1 MGTGIRNIR
10 QKRRFSVGSS
20 NVRGLTEDTKKEKLV
35 TDVNQYGIDV
45 CALQEIKIKNAG
57 VHRVS
62 GSMVI
67 TFDAKNKH
75 YGNGF
80 VVPQKWQESIH
91 KYWRESDRICVL
103 QLSGNPDTCAD
114 RTQYEWKPTGKC
126 TIKISKIKMKPK
138 NIINIINVY
147 VPTSDQAKKCPNEIK
162 KLYKNQDKLCKEFD
176 KAPSSITM
184 LAGGFNSKV
193 GRRTGPESCIGQ
205 WLRGRRNQNG
215 TSLVEFCE
223 KNGKFIAKSSF
234 QHPAKH
240 ITTWSQSRTN
250 PVTKRNV
257 WIYNQIYYIILN
269 QKNKQVLT
277 DAR

>member
-1 MGTGIRNIR
+1 M
-10 QKRRFSVGSS
+10 
-20 NVRGLTEDTKKEKLV
+20 RGLTEDTKKEQLV
-35 TDVNQYGIDV
+35 RDVNQYGIYV
-45 CALQEIKIKNAG
+45 CALQETKIENAG
-57 VHRVS
+57 VHRVN
-62 GSMVI
+62 GSMII
-67 TFDAKNKH
+67 TFDSKSKH
-75 YGNGF
+75 YGF
-80 VVPQKWQESIH
+80 VVPKKWQESIH

-103 QLSGNPDTCAD
+103 QLSANPDTCAD
-114 RTQYEWKPTGKC
+114 RPQYECKPTEKC
-126 TIKISKIKMKPK
+126 RIKISKIKMKPK

-147 VPTSDQAKKCPNEIK
+147 APTSDRAKKCPNEIK
-162 KLYKNQDKLCKEFD
+162 KLYKNLDKLCKEFD

-257 WIYNQIYYIILN
+257 WIYNQIDYIILN

>member
-1 MGTGIRNIR
+1 MI
-10 QKRRFSVGSS
+10 
-20 NVRGLTEDTKKEKLV
+20 
-35 TDVNQYGIDV
+35 
-45 CALQEIKIKNAG
+45 
-57 VHRVS
+57 
-62 GSMVI
+62 I

-80 VVPQKWQESIH
+80 VVPKKWQESIH

-114 RTQYEWKPTGKC
+114 RLQYECKPAGKC
-126 TIKISKIKMKPK
+126 IIKISKIKRKPK
-138 NIINIINVY
+138 NIINIITVY

-162 KLYKNQDKLCKEFD
+162 KLYKNLDKLCKEFD

-184 LAGGFNSKV
+184 LAGDFNSKV

-223 KNGKFIAKSSF
+223 KNGKFIAKSSV

-240 ITTWSQSRTN
+240 IRTWPQSRTN
-250 PVTKRNV
+250 PVSKRNV
-257 WIYNQIYYIILN
+257 WIYNHIDYIILN